1 MHKENKYYN
10 NTKTIMNS
18 QEFVDYQV
26 HVKSCI
32 DEIVKRIVNNF
43 DPKKIILFGS
53 QARGT
58 MDKHSDVDILVVME
72 DGIDTEK
79 TALEIMRVKNGVMIG
94 TDIIVTTPT
103 EIEQRGNVC
112 GFVLYYALKE
122 GVVLYERQ
130 C

>member
-1 MHKENKYYN
+1 MKKI
-10 NTKTIMNS
+10 NTCDSIKTIMDD
-18 QEFVDYQV
+18 QEFADYKA

-32 DEIVKRIVNNF
+32 EEIVKRIVNNF
-43 DPKKIILFGS
+43 DPQKIILFGS

-58 MDKHSDVDILVVME
+58 MNRHSDVDILVVMD
-72 DGIDTEK
+72 DGIDTEE
-79 TALEIMRVKNGVMIG
+79 TALEIMRAKNGVMVG
-94 TDIIVTTPT
+94 TDIVVTTPT

-122 GVVLYERQ
+122 GVVLYERR